1 MRSSGNWAHF
11 RLRSSGAPF
20 TQVTFIRSETDLGT
34 SKAHVTRNVVRHN
47 WQSEREPTTASKP
60 RGVCAIKDYV
70 LIWQYHVIREK
81 VLDGPTVK
89 TSVLPLNLEKRMS
102 QVGKFHDSSNLR
114 FFSRSWPSL
123 YVLRHPILLEGAPSR
138 LAYSS

>member
-89 TSVLPLNLEKRMS
+89 TSV
-102 QVGKFHDSSNLR
+102 
-114 FFSRSWPSL
+114 
-123 YVLRHPILLEGAPSR
+123 YVPPTLQDTYVTSDDARQLTPKS
-138 LAYSS
+138 